1 MMLRSNFLSRIKKV
15 CNAAIASRILR
26 GAEQRITP
34 VSCVAVT
41 KSTKSSKTTSDG
53 PREPTQKDSKDAIVQ
68 VVKKPSQKKNTQ
80 IINAKETTIET
91 IEPVYNIHRAVTES
105 QYEKCQR
112 IIDQA
117 FGTGE
122 IKEPGY
128 FSHGVDI
135 EQTRQELEKT
145 EHVTLTENVITDD
158 KTQVLLLQP
167 SPALECV
174 RVEPEILNTDTDEDM
189 ILIKPTLNILLMSAR
204 PPDDLIKGT
213 EDNKDLPNQNLHLEE
228 TITTEE
234 VDKYLRHENLDKTLY
249 ETHEES
255 QQNTAHT
262 IDLSETKKKQDEPPV
277 INKCTKHIPD
287 IERKT
292 DVDVVLQD
300 SYEPSIADTEYIV
313 NRDKQFNEVMD
324 SCLHP
329 KLRHNA
335 VVNTTTAKEEKERLK
350 QKVEHIEETPL
361 VEAQKQP
368 IEGFNVTPRVLGE
381 LEQVYNW
388 IANKHVDPTRPD
400 PTGQKSSCAD
410 SGDLDEA
417 VKYCLDSPVGQIDEA
432 LLNELEKLGIA
443 ITAPNQPRSPGID
456 DNRVQMNVLLSRK
469 CDNKIDVDDSFEIYS
484 GSMYPIQSKITE
496 KLLPDKDAEAEEL
509 ARKLAAEEE
518 EEYLAMYPSRT
529 HIDKNYDLPFER
541 SLKMGIQK
549 AQAAQAKPELVN
561 PEQFNPAR
569 IAPIIEEIST
579 NVIMQVPPERPTL
592 CDNKIDVDDS
602 FEIYSGSMYPIQS
615 KITEKLL
622 PDKDAEAEELARK
635 LAAEEEEEYLAMYP
649 SRTHIDKNYDLP
661 FERSLKMGIQKA
673 QAAQAKPELVN
684 PEQFN
689 PARIAPIIEEIST
702 NVIMQV
708 PPERPTLFQDTKLN
722 INQTDINKV
731 NPTNSIERTDINE
744 KLIAEQFFVRPTAQ
758 EAKQASTESKP
769 KETLVTKPW
778 NPLAKPGYRYV
789 AQTDN
794 SSLRKKHLQKSYA
807 KGMEKPVYYQS
818 TTADSMWNSQPK
830 PKETCNRKS
839 IHKPAEKHHTYL
851 LMDLTNKRDQYSSGK
866 SKYTGTAERINEHC
880 IRNISAVNK
889 DQGHRAPQSKIRTRN
904 ARLNTADEIQK
915 DVKTAGPTKDKL
927 VTPLG
932 MSEEGPVSKSAE
944 NYMSPPPLQQTN
956 KINSNVSDGIW
967 DENIDGLTP
976 KEKTVFP
983 EDLMTQQLDPHYVLK
998 CNETCP
1004 NSPKPA
1010 PSRLMESTRAILYE
1024 EQIDLTKLPKLNE
1037 DLPLSELLKRVRER
1051 NRIIE
1056 CRNELKALGIKLDP
1070 ILAQVGKC
1078 PRKAPRCAPTAP
1090 RSPPPNPVPP
1100 PLFGLPTPPRSP
1112 PSCKPRKPRT
1122 RKCSTCDMDLSP
1134 SLRLGPGFNV
1144 PIAEVQ
1150 AEMLCEMKD
1159 IGPDVFAARLKADL
1173 TAEVIEKLQ
1182 ILGKLL
1188 GRLLRQGRA
1197 HMHDAEAV
1205 SKTRPGLRTMLAK
1218 DYAPWTPIPSW
1229 PIPKK
1234 PPRRKPPCQKGCPSC
1249 PPPLGKL
1256 NPEPPC
1262 NLKPC
1267 EGFPKKSFSLIDC
1280 FAVTIGKNKVYE
1292 IGKF

>member
-1 MMLRSNFLSRIKKV
+1 M
-15 CNAAIASRILR
+15 
-26 GAEQRITP
+26 
-34 VSCVAVT
+34 SCVAVT

-68 VVKKPSQKKNTQ
+68 VVKKPSQEKNTQ
-80 IINAKETTIET
+80 MLNAKETTIET

-541 SLKMGIQK
+541 SLK
-549 AQAAQAKPELVN
+549 
-561 PEQFNPAR
+561 
-569 IAPIIEEIST
+569 
-579 NVIMQVPPERPTL
+579 
-592 CDNKIDVDDS
+592 
-602 FEIYSGSMYPIQS
+602 
-615 KITEKLL
+615 
-622 PDKDAEAEELARK
+622 
-635 LAAEEEEEYLAMYP
+635 
-649 SRTHIDKNYDLP
+649 
-661 FERSLKMGIQKA
+661 IQKA

-794 SSLRKKHLQKSYA
+794 STLRKKHLQKSYA

-830 PKETCNRKS
+830 PKERCNRKS